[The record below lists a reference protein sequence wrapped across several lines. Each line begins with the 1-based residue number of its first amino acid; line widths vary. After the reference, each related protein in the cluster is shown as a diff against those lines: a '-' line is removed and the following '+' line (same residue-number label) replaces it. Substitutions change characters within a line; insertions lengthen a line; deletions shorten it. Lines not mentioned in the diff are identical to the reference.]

1 MARINTTAGYT
12 WVNDELVTY
21 AKLRAAA
28 KPTVDSDR
36 FHLDPPPASQRNL
49 LHNPDFDIWQLGT
62 SITGATKFDNDDDEY
77 TADRWVLLSDGDD
90 IVDVSQ
96 ETATVPSGST
106 RALKATV
113 QTINKKFGFMQ
124 ILENRDTVRLRGQ
137 SISASLQARIGA
149 DDDINNLRIT
159 ILQWTGTA
167 DIVTS
172 DVVNVWNGAGHEP
185 SYNQHW
191 ASLKASG
198 NRELSDSAYGV
209 HKAENATV
217 GASATNLA
225 MFVYIDDTDAARYD
239 ELYLGQMQ
247 LEVGAQMTAFAHP
260 GSAMDWIN
268 CLRFLEYLESV
279 QIRHDFATR
288 PSRGLLL
295 EIPISIFQKRIASPS
310 ASWTKVSS
318 SGARGIGPRV
328 KSETMLSFYVESDGR
343 SVNVEGKG
351 HVWVRAEL

>member
-1 MARINTTAGYT
+1 MARVDTTPGYT

-21 AKLRAAA
+21 DKLRAAA
-28 KPTVDSDR
+28 RPTVDSDR
-36 FHLDPPPASQRNL
+36 FNVETPLDPQRNL
-49 LHNPDFDIWQLGT
+49 LHNPDFDNWQLGT
-62 SITGATKFDNDDDEY
+62 SITAATKFDNDDDEY

-167 DIVTS
+167 DVVTS
-172 DVVNVWNGAGHEP
+172 DVVSAWNGAGNEP
-185 SYNQHW
+185 TYATNW

-225 MFVYIDDTDAARYD
+225 MFIYIDDTDAVVGDA
-239 ELYLGQMQ
+239 LYLGQMQ
-247 LEVGAQMTAFAHP
+247 LEVGAQMTAFAHL
-260 GSAMDWIN
+260 GSARDWTN
-268 CLRFLEYLESV
+268 CLRFLEYLRGV
-279 QIRHDFATR
+279 RIYNRYRTR
-288 PSRGLLL
+288 PGSGKRL
-295 EIPISIFQKRIASPS
+295 EVPVSFFSKRITMPS
-310 ASWTKVSS
+310 LSLKVYSS
-318 SGARGIGPRV
+318 RSSDYIGAYLHSR
-328 KSETMLSFYVESDGR
+328 TMLVLQISADPEDTYSDGT
-343 SVNVEGKG
+343 VDI
-351 HVWVRAEL
+351 WVRAEL